1 MHYIQDGAQG
11 LNLIIKL
18 NWDRLLVLTA
28 LTAGLYLGSFLAT
41 L

>member
-1 MHYIQDGAQG
+1 MHYIQDGANS

-18 NWDRLLVLTA
+18 NWDRLMFLAA
-28 LTAGLYLGSFLAT
+28 LAAGLYLGSFLGT